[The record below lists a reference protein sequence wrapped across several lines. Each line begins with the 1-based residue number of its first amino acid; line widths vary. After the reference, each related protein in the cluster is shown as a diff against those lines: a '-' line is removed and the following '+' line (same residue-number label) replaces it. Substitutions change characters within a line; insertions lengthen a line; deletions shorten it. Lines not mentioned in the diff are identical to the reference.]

1 MEKRNN
7 LPNKLKKMQME
18 MGKSQTEFAQ
28 ELGIPQSTLQNI
40 MKGGNTTLDTL
51 MQIAAITGFSLD
63 ELVLDDPAAEILR
76 KLLSQLNCYSHM
88 TEKEQEEVRYLVSII
103 QRHMNIL
110 LELFRNDR

>member
-7 LPNKLKKMQME
+7 LSNKLKKMQME

-40 MKGGNTTLDTL
+40 MKGGNTTLDML

-63 ELVLDDPAAEILR
+63 ELVLADPAAEILR
-76 KLLSQLNCYSHM
+76 KLLSQLNCY
-88 TEKEQEEVRYLVSII
+88 
-103 QRHMNIL
+103 L
-110 LELFRNDR
+110 LTYDRERAGRSPVPCEHNPTPYEHTAGVVPK